1 MPEVI
6 ESPEPTAPG
15 PAAEERQ
22 QLEQTV
28 EMFETIATAQPLDIQ
43 SLEILREAYGKLGR
57 EADLNAATKR
67 IAEAY
72 VQMGQISSAILEY
85 EMLLHRTNDPG
96 ARAAIAMIEGRAEA
110 MHVPAPV
117 AAVSSASLV
126 GDDLDDGRT
135 SMYGIFVE
143 NGELTHLDF
152 DTCWGT
158 PDLAVTPTAPV
169 PPFVQVLADR
179 SLLALEKSLS
189 IVAAGSNTAF
199 IPLERYDYDI
209 ELGRSFPQSA
219 CLRWCVLPFD
229 RIGKTILVATCN
241 PFNRQAALEL
251 EGATKSR
258 LKWYLASPVELIKAL
273 QRVFRTNE
281 TPK

>member
-6 ESPEPTAPG
+6 ESPAPTAPELT
-15 PAAEERQ
+15 AEERQ

-57 EADLNAATKR
+57 VADLNAATKR

-72 VQMGQISSAILEY
+72 VQMGQFSSAILEY
-85 EMLLHRTNDPG
+85 ETLLHRTNDPG
-96 ARAAIAMIEGRAEA
+96 ARAAIAMIEGKAGA
-110 MHVPAPV
+110 MAASAPATPPP
-117 AAVSSASLV
+117 AAPAVS
-126 GDDLDDGRT
+126 DDLDDGR
-135 SMYGIFVE
+135 SAMYGLFVE

-152 DTCWGT
+152 EMCWGM
-158 PDLAVTPTAPV
+158 PDLVTIPTAPV

-179 SLLALEKSLS
+179 SLLPLEKALT
-189 IVAAGSNTAF
+189 IVAAGSKAAF
-199 IPLERYDYDI
+199 IPLDRYDYDI
-209 ELGRSFPQSA
+209 ELGRSFPRAA

-251 EGATKSR
+251 ESATKSR
-258 LKWYLASPVELIKAL
+258 LKWYLAAPAELTRAL
-273 QRVFRTNE
+273 QRIFRTNE
-281 TPK
+281 ASK